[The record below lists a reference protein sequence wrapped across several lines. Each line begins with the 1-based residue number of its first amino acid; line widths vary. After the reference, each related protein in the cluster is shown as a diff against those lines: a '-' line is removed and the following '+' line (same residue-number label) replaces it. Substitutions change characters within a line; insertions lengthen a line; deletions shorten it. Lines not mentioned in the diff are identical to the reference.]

1 MPRYAREKSKSG
13 IYHIMLRG
21 INRQDIFEDDEDRQR
36 FIETIK
42 QYKTVNKYEIYGYCL
57 MSNHVHLLLGEKEES
72 LSQAIKRICGSFV
85 YWYNWKYGR
94 CGHLFQERYKSETV
108 EDERYFITVLRY
120 IHQNPVK
127 AGLSRNTGEYIWGSY
142 NEYIKKETITD
153 VNTALEMFS
162 SDRIKAVEQF
172 QKYMN
177 EPNEDKCLEYEEK
190 RKITDNEVKIYL
202 TELGVSNISDLQQSE
217 KNKRNEIIKSMKSIE
232 GITIRQLSRIT
243 GISKS
248 VIDRI

>member
-232 GITIRQLSRIT
+232 GITIRQLSRRT